1 MGSVLIIDADE
12 GFSGELHGAL
22 AARGLEVH
30 ITGDGKAG
38 LDLARINIPDAIVL
52 CVELPR
58 MSGYSICAKLKKDS
72 TLKTVPLII
81 TSAEATQET
90 FEHHKKLKTRAEEY
104 MKKPFE
110 PDDLL
115 QILSGYV
122 TVSESA
128 EEVPISEELS
138 IDGSPETLNDDEVFD
153 AHEGSGMAS
162 IDQEIQNLSNE
173 ELPPPDLAGAAALQ
187 DSFDEEDVMTTVGAL
202 PPDEPVADDKAQKEL
217 QKLKEQ
223 LAAERDARTEAER
236 QRDEATANEKAAAAQ
251 LQKLSSSQPPTAAS
265 TGREVLE
272 LKKQL
277 NAKDREIFDLKEQLQ
292 KKERETLE
300 QRDKEMELEGQVVE
314 AQEAQ
319 AAADG
324 ARSDAEAKLAAAEAR
339 MHEMG
344 RSSKATIDDLNR
356 QLSAAN
362 SQAAELD
369 SAVQS
374 LQNDLSQEKE
384 RAKRLES
391 EQSDLQSKV
400 GQLENELQGSRAE
413 ADNLRRQLATTQEA
427 VKELEGQVSD
437 LQGSLGSANDEI
449 KNLQSTLLEA
459 EDRLS
464 RAYQKIR
471 EDEEVKSKAKKAL
484 EIASALL
491 VEAGFSTD
499 GEPPED
505 VDKVE
510 ATS

>member
-12 GFSGELHGAL
+12 GFSGALHGAL
-22 AARGLEVH
+22 AARGLDVQV
-30 ITGDGKAG
+30 TGDGKAG

-115 QILSGYV
+115 QVLAGYV
-122 TVSESA
+122 EMESTMA
-128 EEVPISEELS
+128 APISEELS
-138 IDGSPETLNDDEVFD
+138 IDEGSPETLNDDEVFD
-153 AHEGSGMAS
+153 AEEGSGMAS
-162 IDQEIQNLSNE
+162 IDQEIHNLSQE
-173 ELPPPDLAGAAALQ
+173 ELPPPDLTDGAALQ
-187 DSFDEEDVMTTVGAL
+187 DNFDEEDVMTTVGAL
-202 PPDEPVADDKAQKEL
+202 PPEEVQASADNDEEL
-217 QKLKEQ
+217 QKLKQQ
-223 LAAERDARTEAER
+223 LAAEKEARAQAER

-277 NAKDREIFDLKEQLQ
+277 NAKDREIYDLKEQLQ
-292 KKERETLE
+292 KKEREVLE
-300 QRDKEMELEGQVVE
+300 QRDKEMDLEGKVVE
-314 AQEAQ
+314 AEEAQ
-319 AAADG
+319 AASEA
-324 ARSDAEAKLAAAEAR
+324 ARSDSEAKLAAAEAR
-339 MHEMG
+339 MHEIQ
-344 RSSKATIDDLNR
+344 RTSKATIDDLNR
-356 QLSAAN
+356 QLSEAN

-369 SAVQS
+369 NAVQS
-374 LQNDLSQEKE
+374 LQGELSSEQE
-384 RAKRLES
+384 RARGLEAAKADVEARAS
-391 EQSDLQSKV
+391 H
-400 GQLENELQGSRAE
+400 LENDLQGSRAE
-413 ADNLRRQLATTQEA
+413 ADNLRQQLSSTQET
-427 VKELEGQVSD
+427 VRDLEGQVSD

-449 KNLQSTLLEA
+449 KNLKTTLSEA

-471 EDEEVKSKAKKAL
+471 DDEEVKSKAKKAL

-491 VEAGFSTD
+491 VEAGFSAD

-510 ATS
+510 ATG